1 MSVYGSKIQD
11 IKCIENLIEY
21 FTRSENGMAKCVSTQ
36 KSFHRLWNKKIVV
49 QSKPFIKIIGILIL
63 ILRFVKSSG
72 QTIIQIKT
80 IQNKIIQIRFLINL
94 RLFTGTNIKPS
105 KMKAFVVLLI
115 CGLQLMQKRTPS

>member
-1 MSVYGSKIQD
+1 M
-11 IKCIENLIEY
+11 
-21 FTRSENGMAKCVSTQ
+21 
-36 KSFHRLWNKKIVV
+36 V

-80 IQNKIIQIRFLINL
+80 IKNKIIQIRFLINL

-115 CGLQLMQKRTPS
+115 CGLQLMQQRTPS

>member
-1 MSVYGSKIQD
+1 M
-11 IKCIENLIEY
+11 
-21 FTRSENGMAKCVSTQ
+21 
-36 KSFHRLWNKKIVV
+36 V

-94 RLFTGTNIKPS
+94 RLFTVTNIKPS

-115 CGLQLMQKRTPS
+115 CGLQLMQQRTPS